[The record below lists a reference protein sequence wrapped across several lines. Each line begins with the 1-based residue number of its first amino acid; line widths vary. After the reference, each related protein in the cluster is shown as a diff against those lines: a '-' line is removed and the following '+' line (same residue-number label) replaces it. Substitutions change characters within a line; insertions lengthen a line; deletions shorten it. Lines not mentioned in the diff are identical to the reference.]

1 MVFILFLFSMV
12 IAYLSYQKSRL
23 RALSPT
29 FWISFMFAGWA
40 FIYCITFYYMIS
52 DISITTCLLIFA
64 YISGEKKTEA
74 ETIAQYQKS
83 KNPPREKAIS
93 ARVNGEIYDRFRT
106 ICEQKNMT
114 TNAGLNMLIAEYV
127 RQNEE

>member
-1 MVFILFLFSMV
+1 MGDMAKKKVEK
-12 IAYLSYQKSRL
+12 KSLAEREAE
-23 RALSPT
+23 RAARRQEIQNDNET
-29 FWISFMFAGWA
+29 I
-40 FIYCITFYYMIS
+40 
-52 DISITTCLLIFA
+52 A

-127 RQNEE
+127 RQNEEYICNTRAIHMYIQKEKRRNEAVINRF

>member
-1 MVFILFLFSMV
+1 MGDMTKKKVER
-12 IAYLSYQKSRL
+12 KSL
-23 RALSPT
+23 EERAAEREARRQEART
-29 FWISFMFAGWA
+29 ENDTI
-40 FIYCITFYYMIS
+40 
-52 DISITTCLLIFA
+52 A

-93 ARVNGEIYDRFRT
+93 ARVNGDIFDRFKA

-127 RQNEE
+127 KLNEG

>member
-1 MVFILFLFSMV
+1 MSLIFELNLQVPCQDDGHSCGWR
-12 IAYLSYQKSRL
+12 LSVNASRL
-23 RALSPT
+23 VQYLYQNDNET
-29 FWISFMFAGWA
+29 I
-40 FIYCITFYYMIS
+40 
-52 DISITTCLLIFA
+52 A

-93 ARVNGEIYDRFRT
+93 ARVNGEIYDRFRA
-106 ICEQKNMT
+106 ICENKNMT

-127 RQNEE
+127 RQNE

>member
-1 MVFILFLFSMV
+1 MGDMTKKKVER
-12 IAYLSYQKSRL
+12 KSL
-23 RALSPT
+23 EERAAEREARRQEVHT
-29 FWISFMFAGWA
+29 ENETI
-40 FIYCITFYYMIS
+40 
-52 DISITTCLLIFA
+52 A

-74 ETIAQYQKS
+74 ETLAQYQRS

-93 ARVNGEIYDRFRT
+93 ARVNGDIFDRFKA

-127 RQNEE
+127 RLNEG

>member
-1 MVFILFLFSMV
+1 M
-12 IAYLSYQKSRL
+12 
-23 RALSPT
+23 
-29 FWISFMFAGWA
+29 GD
-40 FIYCITFYYMIS
+40 MIKKAVGKKTLEEKAA
-52 DISITTCLLIFA
+52 DREVRRQEAHTENDTIA

-93 ARVNGEIYDRFRT
+93 ARVNGDIFDRFKA

-127 RQNEE
+127 KLNEE

>member
-1 MVFILFLFSMV
+1 MGDMTKKKVER
-12 IAYLSYQKSRL
+12 KSLEERAAEREARRL
-23 RALSPT
+23 EART
-29 FWISFMFAGWA
+29 ENDTI
-40 FIYCITFYYMIS
+40 
-52 DISITTCLLIFA
+52 A

-93 ARVNGEIYDRFRT
+93 ARVNGDIFDRFKA

-127 RQNEE
+127 KQNGE